1 MQLHPNQHH
10 FVLSE
15 PDFHLELKISGSD
28 RHKFSFHSNFG
39 VNNMVQIS
47 FDATQ
52 VKPLVEYTTL
62 PEGQYLVEITQS
74 LYKKTKAG
82 DGNYLEF
89 EYMVLDG
96 ELKGSLHWDRLC
108 LEHPSPKAMKR
119 ANAALSA
126 ICHAIGVLS
135 FQDTIELHHLPFVIT
150 VKNKVNSEGQA
161 SAEIAGYAPR
171 PSFAAPPAAIPE
183 TPRSVH
189 PGANPW
195 AKPS

>member
-1 MQLHPNQHH
+1 MHQHPNHHH
-10 FVLSE
+10 FVFSE
-15 PDFHLELKISGSD
+15 PDFHLELKILCSD
-28 RHKFSFHSNFG
+28 CHKFSLHSNFG

-74 LYKKTKAG
+74 LYKQTKAG

-89 EYMVLDG
+89 EYTVLDG
-96 ELKGSLHWDRLC
+96 ELKGSLYWDRLC
-108 LEHPSPKAMKR
+108 LEHPSPKATKR

-126 ICHAIGVLS
+126 ICHAIGVMT
-135 FQDTIELHHLPFVIT
+135 FHDTIELHHLPFVIT
-150 VKNKVNSEGQA
+150 IKNKINSEGNS

-171 PSFAAPPAAIPE
+171 PSFAAAPVTPEAARPAQ
-183 TPRSVH
+183 
-189 PGANPW
+189 PGTSPPW
-195 AKPS
+195 AR